1 MAKIKQAAVDV
12 LLGVIRDWAKG
23 IFYQKPS
30 GGIPASD
37 IASGVI
43 PDVSQFI
50 TKSVNDLV
58 NYYLKS
64 DTYTKSEV
72 QTLINAVKQF
82 TYEVVETLPTASAST
97 MHKVYLVPSSNPKLK
112 NVKDEF
118 ITIDNGE
125 SAETRYTWEQIGSTT
140 IDLSAYS
147 TTEQMNAAIATAVAP
162 FLTESQ
168 IRTIVTAYNYVPK
181 TDIVDDLESTDSDK
195 PISAR
200 VVNVDLVDYIDES
213 ITSTMRYIDQQDNSE
228 HAGRV
233 AGDNIL
239 EGKKANKDGYYQTLS
254 AGYADKA
261 GDLDIQTSAMVRH
274 TQTKPMETTGGDKDV
289 KDGAGFIRVIR
300 GTENGITAAGAKI
313 ISLGFNLIPSGNGT
327 SFAFRCVKGEW
338 GAYGTSAKN
347 NGYLFT
353 DSQGNILVP
362 SSVKQNGVAVPTHT
376 DHGNTYYLPSQDGQC
391 TVVFAAS
398 QTNPCAHLCWSNG
411 RDTKDNYEAYN
422 ASQVDLA
429 SAITAIGGTL
439 RRVGY
444 VFDEINLETKQSI
457 RRIGYR
463 LLNALSWTM
472 EAGAEPEEGEATN
485 TFRAI
490 VSGGVV
496 AADTIKAGGAFAIKG
511 VSGLTFNLDGT
522 SLVCDSTIASVADFV
537 TALGSGTVEYELAV
551 EVVASNSLNGQ
562 ITISDYGIIIFE
574 NTAGASVVDIDFD
587 FDTKWRDFIKNL
599 PNDLEQ
605 MNDIEEGLREDVDA
619 LTANR
624 DNLGDVHAKSIDLDE
639 LPKICHYEAIIK
651 ATTAPNVAPDF
662 IGQMWIDTAAGKVYM
677 ATATT
682 NASSFKV
689 LN

>member
-1 MAKIKQAAVDV
+1 MKANVINVNGVDV
-12 LLGVIRDWAKG
+12 EIEGTPFDNSVTTQKVVDKAITKAKLADALQG
-23 IFYQKPS
+23 EIDGKYVKPS
-30 GGIPASD
+30 GG
-37 IASGVI
+37 
-43 PDVSQFI
+43 
-50 TKSVNDLV
+50 
-58 NYYLKS
+58 
-64 DTYTKSEV
+64 
-72 QTLINAVKQF
+72 
-82 TYEVVETLPTASAST
+82 
-97 MHKVYLVPSSNPKLK
+97 
-112 NVKDEF
+112 
-118 ITIDNGE
+118 
-125 SAETRYTWEQIGSTT
+125 
-140 IDLSAYS
+140 
-147 TTEQMNAAIATAVAP
+147 
-162 FLTESQ
+162 
-168 IRTIVTAYNYVPK
+168 VPK
-181 TDIVDDLESTDSDK
+181 TDLAGGVQTSLGKADSALQPAALNPYRTSADQDVIDATKATKTELEAEEQ
-195 PISAR
+195 AR
-200 VVNVDLVDYIDES
+200 IEGDAALATAVGNRVEK
-213 ITSTMRYIDQQDNSE
+213 
-228 HAGRV
+228 V
-233 AGDNIL
+233 AGKGLSTNDYDDT
-239 EGKKANKDGYYQTLS
+239 EKGKVASALQPDALNPYRTSSAQDAIDATKANKDGYYAGLS

-274 TQTKPMETTGGDKDV
+274 TQVKPMETTGGDKDV
-289 KDGAGFIRVIR
+289 KDGAGFIRIIR

-327 SFAFRCVKGEW
+327 SFTFRCVKGEW

-362 SSVKQNGVAVPTHT
+362 SSVKQNGVDVPTHT

-391 TVVFAAS
+391 TVVFASA

-429 SAITAIGGTL
+429 SAINAIGGTL

-472 EAGAEPEEGEATN
+472 EAGSEPEEGEATN

-490 VSGGVV
+490 VSGGV
-496 AADTIKAGGAFAIKG
+496 ATSDAIKAGGAFAIKG

-605 MNDIEEGLREDVDA
+605 MNDDRNSIR
-619 LTANR
+619 
-624 DNLGDVHAKSIDLDE
+624 GDV
-639 LPKICHYEAIIK
+639 EAIAEDLRGMRDVAALPLLCGQPPVLYGAGAPAEAVVPDNWK
-651 ATTAPNVAPDF
+651 QFDPATGEGYNWNGNPSA
-662 IGQMWIDTAAGKVYM
+662 IGQRYINVSAANGGYTAGRKSLDK
-677 ATATT
+677 
-682 NASSFKV
+682 ASVDYYV
-689 LN
+689 LKWYKD